1 MRIALRSGGKV
12 VNIIV
17 AESVEAAQLLFP
29 EADVSEATADDEIV
43 RESTDTANAALYKEC
58 LEIIT
63 GEPLE

>member
-1 MRIALRSGGKV
+1 MRIAVRSGGKV

-29 EADVSEATADDEIV
+29 DADVSEATADDEIV
-43 RESTDTANAALYKEC
+43 RESTDAALYKEC

-63 GEPLE
+63 GGSLE